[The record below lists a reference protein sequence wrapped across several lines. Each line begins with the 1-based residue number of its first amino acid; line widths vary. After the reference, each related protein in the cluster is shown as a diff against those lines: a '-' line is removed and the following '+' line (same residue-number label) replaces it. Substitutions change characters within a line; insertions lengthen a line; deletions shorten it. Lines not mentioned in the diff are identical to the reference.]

1 MFAKRDELKNDY
13 IKNELTKKEKAV
25 MCAIFNAAENG
36 DGVAILKPVDI
47 LRAIPFKIEFAKE
60 ELEPTLKAL
69 ELDEYIDFV
78 QADKDGEKNYCVN
91 LKNKGLNFART
102 EAMVKRSLRRKILF
116 TILFAILGATIS
128 MLWKFVLSKYFG

>member
-25 MCAIFNAAENG
+25 MWAIFNAAENG

-78 QADKDGEKNYCVN
+78 QADKDGEKTIAST
-91 LKNKGLNFART
+91 LKTKASTLPGRKLWSSAVCGARFCSQYFLPFS
-102 EAMVKRSLRRKILF
+102 ARR
-116 TILFAILGATIS
+116 
-128 MLWKFVLSKYFG
+128 YPCFGSSF